1 MAGLGFGAL
10 FGGILVERVKRKIR
24 LYFLIEVAIGILG
37 LASLYFIDF
46 IGQKTAGSQLVLAAL
61 YKFLILFIPT
71 FLMGTTLPILTKIF
85 DSLIRNFLKTVSH
98 LYFINTIGAACGTLI
113 ASYWLVSFF
122 GLDRAVLVAVLI
134 NFILALMIYVIP
146 ESLAKHQPRN
156 SQVILETG
164 NLKPVYAY
172 LCVFITGFIAIGYE
186 IVWFRINSVLVKAS
200 PYAFSSVLA
209 VYLFGI
215 ALGSYLMNKRLRH
228 VEIAK
233 RKELFFL
240 IQFLIGVFAST
251 SVLLFYY
258 GDQTLLGDL
267 SRFSFNLTLHPS
279 LPVSG
284 DTFFANVLG
293 LISVFLWP
301 IYFMLIPTLLMGA
314 SFPLLSSLALSDPGR
329 QGQTV
334 GRVYFFNVLGNV
346 SGGVATGFI
355 LLPYAGTERTLLLFA
370 LCAIGFGLLVKRFP
384 FNVPV
389 TSRLFTMLIL
399 AGFLTALFPA
409 PLELYKKMHVSPWQ
423 GGQTFFEEGREGV
436 IATFKKGQN
445 VANYINGL
453 EHGGRISPVFYYQAL
468 EAMSYAES
476 VDHVLV
482 IGYGTGSFV
491 EMVLKDPTVKK
502 VTLVEINSTLIR
514 NLKKMDLF
522 QRLLSDPR
530 IEIVFDDGR
539 RYLYT
544 HNDMFDLILIDPLR
558 STTAYSNNLY
568 SLDFFNLA
576 ARHLKPN
583 GVFLTY
589 IDEEKALPKTL
600 TTAFSN
606 VRFYQRF
613 GLASNQQM
621 HLNEKRK
628 NFLLGTFLPR
638 EMMMLT
644 SVDRFV
650 GNENLVSK
658 LDPKIPINTDKRPA
672 SEYYLGLH
680 F

>member
-1 MAGLGFGAL
+1 
-10 FGGILVERVKRKIR
+10 
-24 LYFLIEVAIGILG
+24 
-37 LASLYFIDF
+37 
-46 IGQKTAGSQLVLAAL
+46 
-61 YKFLILFIPT
+61 
-71 FLMGTTLPILTKIF
+71 
-85 DSLIRNFLKTVSH
+85 
-98 LYFINTIGAACGTLI
+98 
-113 ASYWLVSFF
+113 
-122 GLDRAVLVAVLI
+122 
-134 NFILALMIYVIP
+134 
-146 ESLAKHQPRN
+146 
-156 SQVILETG
+156 
-164 NLKPVYAY
+164 
-172 LCVFITGFIAIGYE
+172 
-186 IVWFRINSVLVKAS
+186 
-200 PYAFSSVLA
+200 
-209 VYLFGI
+209 
-215 ALGSYLMNKRLRH
+215 
-228 VEIAK
+228 
-233 RKELFFL
+233 
-240 IQFLIGVFAST
+240 
-251 SVLLFYY
+251 
-258 GDQTLLGDL
+258 
-267 SRFSFNLTLHPS
+267 
-279 LPVSG
+279 
-284 DTFFANVLG
+284 
-293 LISVFLWP
+293 
-301 IYFMLIPTLLMGA
+301 
-314 SFPLLSSLALSDPGR
+314 
-329 QGQTV
+329 
-334 GRVYFFNVLGNV
+334 
-346 SGGVATGFI
+346 
-355 LLPYAGTERTLLLFA
+355 
-370 LCAIGFGLLVKRFP
+370 
-384 FNVPV
+384 
-389 TSRLFTMLIL
+389 
-399 AGFLTALFPA
+399 
-409 PLELYKKMHVSPWQ
+409 
-423 GGQTFFEEGREGV
+423 
-436 IATFKKGQN
+436 
-445 VANYINGL
+445 
-453 EHGGRISPVFYYQAL
+453 
-468 EAMSYAES
+468 MSYAET

-583 GVFLTY
+583 GVLLSY
-589 IDEEKALPKTL
+589 LDEKKALPKTL

-644 SVDRFV
+644 SVDGFV